1 MPVSGP
7 IPARTDP
14 SPDFQGALWGTYS
27 RRFGNGSVGCF
38 GGPGTIGEWDK
49 SLMDNSKFMLNLFS
63 H

>member
-1 MPVSGP
+1 MLRH
-7 IPARTDP
+7 ARLGADP
-14 SPDFQGALWGTYS
+14 GPDFQGALWGTYS

-38 GGPGTIGEWDK
+38 GGPGTRDK